1 MKRPFDPD
9 DPEDRRRMLL
19 ELRVAADDIDGVA
32 VDMFT
37 KKRRRSLGRAQH
49 KQLYRD
55 ARRSLIQVL
64 DHLLPPPPPP
74 PAAAPH

>member
-19 ELRVAADDIDGVA
+19 ELRVAADDIDGVV

-37 KKRRRSLGRAQH
+37 KKRRWSLGRAQH

-55 ARRSLIQVL
+55 ARKSLIQVL
-64 DHLLPPPPPP
+64 ECVFRGIVSARF
-74 PAAAPH
+74 AAS

>member
-19 ELRVAADDIDGVA
+19 ELRVAADDIDGVV

-37 KKRRRSLGRAQH
+37 KKRRRPSAARSTSSSTATLGGA
-49 KQLYRD
+49 
-55 ARRSLIQVL
+55 
-64 DHLLPPPPPP
+64 
-74 PAAAPH
+74 